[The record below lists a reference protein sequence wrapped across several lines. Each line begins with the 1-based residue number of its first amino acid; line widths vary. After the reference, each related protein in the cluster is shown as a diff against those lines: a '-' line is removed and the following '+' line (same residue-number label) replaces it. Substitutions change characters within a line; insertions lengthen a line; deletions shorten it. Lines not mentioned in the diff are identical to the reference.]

1 MDRIDTTGSDSKI
14 TIRPAKPEEWDDA
27 MELAFRVFLKYE
39 SKDYGKEGTE
49 AFAEF
54 VTDTMLKKAFESG
67 YYVVFLAFEGDKM
80 VGMIGIR
87 NGNHISLLFVDGD
100 HHGKGVG
107 SKLIDKTEEY
117 LKNNTQFSKMTV
129 NSAPMAKEFYHKKGF
144 KDCGELCKK
153 DGILYIPMQR
163 DFG

>member
-1 MDRIDTTGSDSKI
+1 MDRVDTTEDSKI
-14 TIRPAKPEEWDDA
+14 LIRPAKPEEWDDA

-54 VTDTMLKKAFESG
+54 VTDNMLKKAFESG
-67 YYVVFLAFEGDKM
+67 YYVVFLAFEVDEL

-100 HHGKGVG
+100 HHRKGIG
-107 SKLIDKTEEY
+107 SKLIDRTEEY
-117 LKNNTQFSKMTV
+117 LRSNTQFGRMTV
-129 NSAPMAKEFYHKKGF
+129 NSAPIAKDFYHKKGF
-144 KDCGELCKK
+144 KDCGELCEK
-153 DGILYIPMQR
+153 DGIRYIPMER
-163 DFG
+163 EFS